1 MALIKSCNL
10 LGFVLLTLIVAGCQ
24 STDNVSPLLNAEPE
38 PGGMVTRTPQTLRL
52 YFSQLPN
59 VESSAVTLH
68 SSSGR
73 ELNLR
78 GMHTMGA
85 NDLMMEI
92 YDQVP
97 DGEYTVNW
105 TAVLEG
111 DPAHYNGSYSFTV
124 RAN

>member
-1 MALIKSCNL
+1 MASLKTRKPTILIL
-10 LGFVLLTLIVAGCQ
+10 LMLVVAGCQ
-24 STDNVSPLLNAEPE
+24 STDSNSPLLNAEPE
-38 PGGMVTRTPQTLRL
+38 SGSVVTRTPQTLRL

-59 VESSAVTLH
+59 VAGSTVQLH

-97 DGEYTVNW
+97 NGEYIVSW

-111 DPAHYNGSYSFTV
+111 DTASYRGSYSFTV
-124 RAN
+124 QAN